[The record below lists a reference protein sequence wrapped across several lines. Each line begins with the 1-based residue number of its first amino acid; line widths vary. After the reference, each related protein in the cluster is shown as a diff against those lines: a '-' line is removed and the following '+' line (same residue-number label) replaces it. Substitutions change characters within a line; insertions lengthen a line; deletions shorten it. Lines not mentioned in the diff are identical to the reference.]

1 MAVVCGY
8 FDKEV
13 EREEPNK
20 PFVLVQHPYAP
31 SQFRVEF
38 LLEKEGDP
46 VLPPYTNET
55 LGVDSLGWMSL
66 DQGRRVVDY
75 LNSRWS
81 TGSIDP
87 TETN

>member
-1 MAVVCGY
+1 M
-8 FDKEV
+8 
-13 EREEPNK
+13 
-20 PFVLVQHPYAP
+20 
-31 SQFRVEF
+31 
-38 LLEKEGDP
+38 
-46 VLPPYTNET
+46 LPPYTNET